1 MNVLFFKVFLLS
13 LCCCNDAVMIDYA
26 HLIILL
32 RTKDSGSLLIPCVQ
46 MTGSRNM
53 EKWSLFSPLDQR
65 KYMVRISV
73 SGFIVH
79 IPYIVF
85 HPQIYS

>member
-1 MNVLFFKVFLLS
+1 
-13 LCCCNDAVMIDYA
+13 MIDYV

-32 RTKDSGSLLIPCVQ
+32 CTEDSLFIPCVQ
-46 MTGSRNM
+46 MTGSQNM

-85 HPQIYS
+85 HPPIYS